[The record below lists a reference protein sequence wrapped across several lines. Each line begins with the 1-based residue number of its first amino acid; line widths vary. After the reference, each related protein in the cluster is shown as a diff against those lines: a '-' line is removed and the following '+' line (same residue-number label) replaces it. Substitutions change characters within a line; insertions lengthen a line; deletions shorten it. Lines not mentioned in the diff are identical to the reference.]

1 MMKAQEVLKDLQSKI
16 DNTTKLESALSIFID
31 HYDATEVKNCSKG
44 EGDADMVLFQWGGPY
59 TWDNSVSI
67 NLTRQ
72 FIFSNA
78 EGEYLGMQQLR
89 MDCKFSPEDIVIES
103 GNFWMEELSAELFLQ
118 KVLKSDAVNL
128 AKGLKMQNIEFNLG
142 DV

>member
-31 HYDATEVKNCSKG
+31 HYDATEVENCSKK
-44 EGDADMVLFQWGGPY
+44 EGDSDMVLFQWGGPY

-72 FIFSNA
+72 FIFSND

-89 MDCKFSPEDIVIES
+89 MDCKFSPEDIEIES